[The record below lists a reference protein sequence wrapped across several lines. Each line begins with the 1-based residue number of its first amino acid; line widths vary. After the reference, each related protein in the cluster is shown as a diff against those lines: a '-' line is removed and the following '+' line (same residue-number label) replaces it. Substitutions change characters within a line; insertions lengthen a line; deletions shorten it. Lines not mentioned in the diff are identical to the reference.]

1 MEPIKALEI
10 LQHKI
15 PGDEICY
22 GCGHEH
28 NCRVHGCA
36 LIRPA
41 LAALA
46 AAESARKQLDQLS
59 FNLEASLHPLD
70 L

>member
-1 MEPIKALEI
+1 MTDPIKGLEI
-10 LQHKI
+10 LRHKI

-36 LIRPA
+36 LIRSALEA
-41 LAALA
+41 LAT
-46 AAESARKQLDQLS
+46 AESARKQLDLLTYD
-59 FNLEASLHPLD
+59 LECALHPLY
-70 L
+70 